1 MKRVGIFS
9 VYNPNGH
16 VGNYV
21 YMLLDSIKMYFDKFI
36 IVVNGHVDIFSYE
49 KLKKYCHII
58 IQRDNVGF
66 DAGAYKN
73 VLFETLKYENW
84 ENWDELFLFNDT
96 FYGPIH
102 EWDYVFSSMEQK
114 GLDFWGLS
122 QYPDGSFPDGDFIPS
137 HIQSYFLCICKSIF
151 TDKSWIPFW
160 NAIGNAVTYKE
171 AIKSFEIRF
180 TNYFSEKGFQ
190 YNTFINVVCPDF
202 KFHEN
207 ENPVEKYAYELV
219 RDLKFPILKKKIVSI
234 QNYSQ
239 MKKVFSYIKT
249 NTSYDI
255 DLIEED
261 IVYRRN
267 HHLLKPYDT
276 LNLKKFMQESESQKI
291 YIYGFGKDGHNIAEF
306 LTDNNFKFEKF
317 VVSHKDISDE
327 QVIEYSQIVG
337 MKGIKIILA
346 LGENAYKEV
355 YPIVA
360 RDFSNEDLFL
370 PTYKW

>member
-1 MKRVGIFS
+1 MKRIGIFS
-9 VYNPNGH
+9 VYDPNGH

-36 IVVNGHVDIFSYE
+36 IVVNGHVDTFLHE

-73 VLFETLKYENW
+73 VLLETLKDENW

-122 QYPDGSFPDGDFIPS
+122 QYPDGSFPDGDFISS
-137 HIQSYFLCICKSIF
+137 HIQSYFLCISKSIF

-160 NAIGNAVTYKE
+160 NAIGNAATYKE

-202 KFHEN
+202 KIYEN

-219 RDLKFPILKKKIVSI
+219 RDLKFPILKKKIVNI

-276 LNLKKFMQESESQKI
+276 LNLKKFMQENESKKT
-291 YIYGFGKDGHNIAEF
+291 YIYGFGKDGHNMAEY

-317 VVSHKDISDE
+317 VVSHKDISDQ
-327 QVIEYSQIVG
+327 QVIKYSQIVG

-360 RDFSNEDLFL
+360 RDFSDEDLFL